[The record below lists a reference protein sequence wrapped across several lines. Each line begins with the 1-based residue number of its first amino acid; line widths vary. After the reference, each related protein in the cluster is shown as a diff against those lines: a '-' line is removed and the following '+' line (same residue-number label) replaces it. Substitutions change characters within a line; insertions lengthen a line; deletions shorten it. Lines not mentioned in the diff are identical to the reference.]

1 MRRSGRF
8 RVQGLGILIRLP
20 YFAAIAFALC
30 CKNQQHS
37 GLQGVNA
44 MNLPTDKKNISI
56 VCFSG
61 EFDKML
67 AAYTIATGAAATN
80 REVTMFFTFWGLN
93 ALKKDQGRKWLG
105 KDTLS
110 RIFNF
115 LMGGRNNL
123 PLSRLN
129 FGGASP
135 KLMAGMMKKNNVASL
150 PELMEAASAL
160 GIRFFACEMSMHI
173 LGITKDDLIDD
184 VKEVV
189 GVATFLNESED
200 AHIIFI

>member
-1 MRRSGRF
+1 MSDH
-8 RVQGLGILIRLP
+8 
-20 YFAAIAFALC
+20 
-30 CKNQQHS
+30 K
-37 GLQGVNA
+37 
-44 MNLPTDKKNISI
+44 DISI

-61 EFDKML
+61 DFDKML

-80 REVTMFFTFWGLN
+80 RKVTMFFTFWGLN
-93 ALKKDQGRKWLG
+93 ALKKNQGHSWLG
-105 KDTLS
+105 KDFLS
-110 RIFNF
+110 RVFNF
-115 LMGGRNNL
+115 LMGGKKNL

-135 KLMAGMMKKNNVASL
+135 KLMTGMMKKNNVASL
-150 PELMEAASAL
+150 DELMEAASAL

-173 LGITKDDLIDD
+173 LGVTKEDLIDD
-184 VKEVV
+184 VQEVV